1 MPPIPFVSNTLSD
14 MPHGK
19 HMRVPDLRLLFR
31 GCDFRD
37 RSQSQ
42 HHLSASNNLKSNR
55 LTTIASVVFNCAK
68 ARFIPTHT
76 LDPRE
81 RLSMEAVRIYIY
93 MHERDGRGAEQGHIR
108 GNLTRA
114 IAWNL
119 SGETMS
125 RLHNHI
131 RDRLFQ

>member
-93 MHERDGRGAEQGHIR
+93 ARTRREGRRTGTHSRESYACNCMELIRRNYEQTAQSH
-108 GNLTRA
+108 T
-114 IAWNL
+114 
-119 SGETMS
+119 
-125 RLHNHI
+125 
-131 RDRLFQ
+131 